1 MKQYALIV
9 AGGTGSRMRSDLPKQ
24 FIKLGSKPILMHT
37 IEAFHAFNNSMN
49 IALVMHPEYI
59 ALWEDLCSE
68 HNFILKHKL
77 VKGGNTRFHSVRN
90 GLRQLPNEN
99 NIVGIHDAAR
109 PFIDSEFLNRCF
121 KEANHKG
128 NAIPFLDST
137 ESLRY
142 VENNSNK
149 IIDRNLVKKIQT
161 PQCFKLNDIKLA
173 YNQKYDTSFTDDAS
187 VYEAKFNSKI
197 FLVDGADKNIKIT
210 TPVDLALAELILSI

>member
-1 MKQYALIV
+1 
-9 AGGTGSRMRSDLPKQ
+9 MRSDLPKQ

-37 IEAFHAFNNSMN
+37 IEAFYAFNNS
-49 IALVMHPEYI
+49 IHITLVMHPDYI
-59 ALWEDLCSE
+59 ALWKDLCSE
-68 HNFILKHKL
+68 HNFIRKHKL
-77 VKGGNTRFHSVRN
+77 VKGGNTRFHSVQN
-90 GLRQLPNEN
+90 GLSQLPNED

-121 KEANHKG
+121 TEANHKG

-142 VENNSNK
+142 LDNNNNNNNK

-173 YNQKYDTSFTDDAS
+173 YNQKYNASFTDDAS
-187 VYEAKFNSKI
+187 VYEAKFNSNI
-197 FLVDGADKNIKIT
+197 ILVDGADKNIKIT
-210 TPVDLALAELILSI
+210 TPVDLALAELILST